1 MTEKGMPE
9 TIVEIK
15 KWLQNHI
22 AKNARIIDINDQV
35 RRFNNG
41 ETVSLPRKKGLCNW
55 LKISTD
61 AKRHV
66 MIWTID
72 GSEYMK
78 SEARKLADRVQK
90 IIKDELD
97 QVVTIKFRD
106 AESFTTNCTGI
117 SVGICRGELVAS
129 PDADYDDLF

>member
-1 MTEKGMPE
+1 MTNTGQPE

-15 KWLQNHI
+15 KWLQKDI
-22 AKNARIIDINDQV
+22 ARNARIIDRNDQI

-41 ETVSLPRKKGLCNW
+41 ETSCKPSTKGHCYW

-72 GSEYMK
+72 GSDYMK
-78 SEARKLADRVQK
+78 AEARKFADQIEEVITKQLGQ
-90 IIKDELD
+90 IVPIEFKDAPTYT
-97 QVVTIKFRD
+97 VT
-106 AESFTTNCTGI
+106 CTGKSI
-117 SVGICRGELVAS
+117 GIYRGELVTE
-129 PDADYDDLF
+129 PADDDCPF